1 MARPAQE
8 PSRPTT
14 RSMSMPS
21 ARRSTRLRGDR
32 VNAISPLSLSLH
44 VAPAGAQLCTGSRKR
59 KRSPTPAEEDKP
71 LRSRPRKKRAQVKVR
86 VERKKNR
93 AGVCESAPGSSG
105 KAATREEA
113 LPSREKE
120 LEEQLERALRAER
133 DLTDVVKDYG
143 VHAAEATLN
152 HLEEHYTCPLC
163 FEIMACPYA
172 LIPRNCGH
180 TFCAT
185 CILKWFFSRLGHG
198 YWPETVDCPMCRSA
212 LPYTPDQIPRPD
224 FSFPFTPNRT
234 ADSAIRGLIN
244 SAFHDLTSM
253 TTTVSTTLSDWNKDG
268 HARQEW
274 FKRERTG
281 RTDMTSLATKWNT
294 LKPIEFLAIKTRLE
308 V

>member
-1 MARPAQE
+1 MVRPAQE

-14 RSMSMPS
+14 RSMTMPS
-21 ARRSTRLRGDR
+21 ARRSVRLRRDR
-32 VNAISPLSLSLH
+32 EKAKSPLSLSLP
-44 VAPAGAQLCTGSRKR
+44 VASAGAQSCSGSRKR
-59 KRSPTPAEEDKP
+59 KRPPTPAGEDTS
-71 LRSRPRKKRAQVKVR
+71 LRSKPRKKRAQIK
-86 VERKKNR
+86 
-93 AGVCESAPGSSG
+93 GICESAPGSSG

-120 LEEQLERALRAER
+120 LEEQLERVLRAER
-133 DLTDVVKDYG
+133 ELTNVVKDYG

-163 FEIMACPYA
+163 FEILACPYT

-212 LPYTPDQIPRPD
+212 LPYIPDQIPRPD

-234 ADSAIRGLIN
+234 TDSAIRGLIN
-244 SAFHDLTSM
+244 SVLHDLTDV
-253 TTTVSTTLSDWNKDG
+253 TTTISTTLSDWDKDG
-268 HARQEW
+268 HSRQEW
-274 FKRERTG
+274 FKRERAG
-281 RTDMTSLATKWNT
+281 RIDMTSLATKWNT
-294 LKPIEFLAIKTRLE
+294 LKPIEFLSFKARLE